1 MIQNQSL
8 AFKLCQKKTKIKKKK
23 KQEIK
28 NLNIRFTSKKLNRKE
43 VLKNHL
49 KFENKELTYKLAE
62 KWENL
67 KEKATKLQ
75 KSAAENRTLEK
86 HCYQKARTR
95 KLEANKAKKI
105 ESFPSLLLKLED
117 LREQLKFIEK
127 EKLLLKEQLDNFK
140 STKIELFKKVQ
151 YSNNTRAA

>member
-1 MIQNQSL
+1 MP
-8 AFKLCQKKTKIKKKK
+8 KKKTKIKRE
-23 KQEIK
+23 QEIK

-75 KSAAENRTLEK
+75 KSAAENGTLEK
-86 HCYQKARTR
+86 HCYYKARTR

-105 ESFPSLLLKLED
+105 ESFPSLLLKLKD
-117 LREQLKFIEK
+117 LREQLKFLEK

-140 STKIELFKKVQ
+140 STKIELFKKIQ

>member
-1 MIQNQSL
+1 M
-8 AFKLCQKKTKIKKKK
+8 KLCQKKTKIKRE
-23 KQEIK
+23 QEIK

-62 KWENL
+62 KLEIL

-75 KSAAENRTLEK
+75 KSAAENGTLEK
-86 HCYQKARTR
+86 HCYYKARTR
-95 KLEANKAKKI
+95 KLEAKKAKKKND
-105 ESFPSLLLKLED
+105 SFPSLLLKLED
-117 LREQLKFIEK
+117 LREQLKFLEK

-140 STKIELFKKVQ
+140 STKIELFKKIQ